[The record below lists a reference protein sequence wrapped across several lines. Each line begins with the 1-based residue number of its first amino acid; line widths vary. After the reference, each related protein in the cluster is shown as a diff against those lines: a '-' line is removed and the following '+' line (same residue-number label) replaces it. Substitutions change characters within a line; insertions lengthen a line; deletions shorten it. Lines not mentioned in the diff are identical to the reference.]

1 MRIGPIDTPEWMA
14 PVVPAELER
23 QSLSR
28 TLRII
33 FLALLVAAVATGGR
47 FETSLGRAVFW
58 LVIGALCA
66 ALVINHRGVPEWAAT
81 IGLLATLSFTAIMA
95 WLARDGFRTVYFLLL
110 ACQLLIAALL
120 LRPIP
125 YTAFCAL
132 ILATVAA
139 VGLKEVRFVAQG
151 GQMPRSPTTYSLIF
165 NVECIFCVGALAGGL
180 LASNLHKNIR
190 KISSEL
196 AESTRKEQEI
206 RDLSARLINGQ
217 EEERKR
223 LARELHD
230 DLSQQIAALS
240 IATSNL
246 KRQIPEDLAQP
257 RTDSDRIHERLV
269 QLADS
274 VRRMSHELHPAIL
287 QHSGLAAA
295 LRSHCEEFGTLAGIK
310 VSLDTQGSFENVASA
325 PALCLFRVTQEALRN
340 VAQHARVS
348 EASVEL
354 KRAGGILQLTVSDT
368 GVGFPPG
375 CVEGK
380 AGLGLVSI
388 KERAR
393 LLGGKVEIRTSPG
406 QGTSVIVQVPEL
418 GERLMAV

>member
-1 MRIGPIDTPEWMA
+1 MRIGPIETPEWMA

-33 FLALLVAAVATGGR
+33 LPALLLAAFATMSR
-47 FETSLGRAVFW
+47 FETPLGRVVFW
-58 LVIGALCA
+58 LLIGALCS

-95 WLARDGFRTVYFLLL
+95 WLARDGFRTVYFLFL

-151 GQMPRSPTTYSLIF
+151 GQMPRSRTTYTLIF
-165 NVECIFCVGALAGGL
+165 NVECIFFVGALAGGL
-180 LASNLHKNIR
+180 LASNLHRNIR

-196 AESTRKEQEI
+196 AESTRKEQQI
-206 RDLSARLINGQ
+206 RELSARLIDGQ

-240 IATSNL
+240 IAATNL
-246 KRQIPEDLAQP
+246 KRQIPEDLAKP
-257 RTDSDRIHERLV
+257 RTDTDRIHERLV
-269 QLADS
+269 QLADA
-274 VRRMSHELHPAIL
+274 VRRMSHELHPAVL
-287 QHSGLAAA
+287 QYSGLATA
-295 LRSHCEEFGTLAGIK
+295 LRSHCDEFGALSGIQITLE
-310 VSLDTQGSFENVASA
+310 TQGACDSIASA

-340 VAQHARVS
+340 VAKHARVS
-348 EASVEL
+348 EASVKL
-354 KRAGGILQLTVSDT
+354 KRAGGILQLTVSDA
-368 GVGFPPG
+368 GVGMQPG
-375 CVEGK
+375 VGK
-380 AGLGLVSI
+380 GKTGLGLLNI
-388 KERAR
+388 EERAR
-393 LLGGKVEIRTSPG
+393 LVGGKVEIRTSPG
-406 QGTSVIVQVPEL
+406 QGTSVIVQVPE
-418 GERLMAV
+418 